1 MDTLSFALGIASVVV
16 TAVAVVAI
24 YTFVMALRHKKLIDK
39 FDQRLVDDNVIMYQY
54 INNEN
59 SNFSRRVDDLERE
72 IFSQLDSRLDKL
84 ENKLTNKK

>member
-1 MDTLSFALGIASVVV
+1 MDTISFALGIASVVV

-24 YTFVMALRHKKLIDK
+24 YTFVMALRHKKLIDRV
-39 FDQRLVDDNVIMYQY
+39 DQRLVDDNVIMYQY

-59 SNFSRRVDDLERE
+59 TNFSRRVDDLERE